1 MKCTAFWKVFLH
13 DRNKGDQKFHIDI
26 QLFADEGE
34 SKTEKA
40 TARKRQE
47 ARKRG
52 HVLQSREIGSAL
64 VVLFVLLSL
73 KLSGS
78 FIYSELHGFA
88 SKTINMYT
96 QIDSLYNGA
105 ALTRLF
111 TEAVMVM
118 GKVMLPVFGVAVI
131 TGVISSYVQVGF
143 NLNREALLF
152 KPERLNPV
160 NGFKRIFSVR
170 GAFELV
176 KALLKIAVIAYIAYS
191 CLNSETVHVIK
202 TMKMDVTVAA
212 AYIVHATIKAGITI
226 SVVMLLIAAVDY
238 LYQWWQYEKDLRMSK
253 REIKEEYKQTEGN
266 PQIRQRIKQK
276 QRQLSMSR
284 MLHEVPEADVVI
296 TNPTHYAVAVRYNS
310 DTDNAPVVVGKGL
323 DYLALRIKEVAGEN
337 NIAVVENKPLAR
349 SLYNMTE
356 TGDEIPEELFQAV
369 AEVLAY
375 VYRLDRNRV

>member
-1 MKCTAFWKVFLH
+1 MKCTAFWKVFLR

-26 QLFADEGE
+26 QLFADEGG

-52 HVLQSREIGSAL
+52 HVMQSREIGSAL

-73 KLSGS
+73 KLSGN

-88 SKTINMYT
+88 SKTINRYKE
-96 QIDSLYNGA
+96 IDSLYNGA

-111 TEAVMVM
+111 IEAVMVM

-176 KALLKIAVIAYIAYS
+176 KALLKIAIIAYIAYL

-202 TMKMDVTVAA
+202 TMKMDVTASA

-253 REIKEEYKQTEGN
+253 REVKEEYKQTEGN
-266 PQIRQRIKQK
+266 PEIRQRIKQK

-296 TNPTHYAVAVRYNS
+296 TNPTHYAVAVRYDS
-310 DTDNAPVVVGKGL
+310 EKDDAPVVVGKGL
-323 DYLALRIKEVAGEN
+323 DYLAMRIREVAEEN
-337 NIAVVENKPLAR
+337 DITVVENKPLAR
-349 SLYNMTE
+349 NLYNMTE

-375 VYRLDRNRV
+375 VYSLDRNRV